1 MSMRVMRPWLPSLV
15 LVVFASSFLHAV
27 SIVTTTLPNATVG
40 NPYLAVIRSGGGCA
54 PLKWALASGK
64 LPAGVT
70 VASSSNSASVNL
82 IGKPTVAGSYS
93 FTVSVTGCSGGV
105 AKKAFI
111 VATQARAVH
120 VVELAWQPS
129 TTSTVTG
136 YNVYR
141 GPDGST
147 WTKINPSLVASTLFD
162 DSTVANT
169 STYFYAVTAMDVLGN
184 ESKKTAAV
192 KAAVP

>member
-1 MSMRVMRPWLPSLV
+1 
-15 LVVFASSFLHAV
+15 VFASSFLHAV

-54 PLKWALASGK
+54 PLKWTLVSGK

-70 VASSSNSASVNL
+70 LASSSNSASVNL

-111 VATQARAVH
+111 VATQARALH

>member
-1 MSMRVMRPWLPSLV
+1 MRVMRPWLPSLV
-15 LVVFASSFLHAV
+15 VVVFASSFLHAV

-40 NPYLAVIRSGGGCA
+40 SSYLAVIRSGGGCA
-54 PLKWALASGK
+54 PLKWALVSGK

-70 VASSSNSASVNL
+70 MAPSGNSASVNL
-82 IGKPTVAGSYS
+82 TGKPTVAGSYS
-93 FTVSVTGCSGGV
+93 FTVSVTGCSGGA

-129 TTSTVTG
+129 TTTTVTG

-184 ESKKTAAV
+184 ESKKTPAV